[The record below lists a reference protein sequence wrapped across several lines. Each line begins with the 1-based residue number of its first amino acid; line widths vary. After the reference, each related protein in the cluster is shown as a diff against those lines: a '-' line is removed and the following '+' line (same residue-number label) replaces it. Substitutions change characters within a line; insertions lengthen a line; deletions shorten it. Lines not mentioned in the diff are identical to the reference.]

1 MIEAEVL
8 MVSQKLWRNNG
19 DDMKPQKK
27 RVKVCPFLEKY
38 KIPRT
43 DNVHASGKVDLPQWM
58 KDACLEYCPV
68 YNKERDIG
76 NCIFDYSGG
85 VTRADRA
92 RLEKAT
98 LPCPHCGKYIL
109 HWLNEDGDWEFM
121 DGYRMYMLPI
131 LPHRKRR

>member
-1 MIEAEVL
+1 
-8 MVSQKLWRNNG
+8 
-19 DDMKPQKK
+19 MKPQKK

-38 KIPRT
+38 HVPQTHKGSIVEWTVDMPDWMLKMCT
-43 DNVHASGKVDLPQWM
+43 D
-58 KDACLEYCPV
+58 YCPV
-68 YNKERDIG
+68 YDEERDIG
-76 NCIFDYSGG
+76 HCIFEYKGAILKS
-85 VTRADRA
+85 DRA

-121 DGYRMYMLPI
+121 DGYVMYVLPI

>member
-1 MIEAEVL
+1 
-8 MVSQKLWRNNG
+8 
-19 DDMKPQKK
+19 MKAQKK

-38 KIPRT
+38 KIPQTHGLHLGGDWRLE
-43 DNVHASGKVDLPQWM
+43 GKVDLPQWM
-58 KDACLEYCPV
+58 LDACFEHCPL
-68 YNKERDIG
+68 YDKESDIG

-92 RLEKAT
+92 RLEKAS
-98 LPCPHCGKYIL
+98 LPCPHCGKYIP

-121 DGYRMYMLPI
+121 DGCVMYVLPI